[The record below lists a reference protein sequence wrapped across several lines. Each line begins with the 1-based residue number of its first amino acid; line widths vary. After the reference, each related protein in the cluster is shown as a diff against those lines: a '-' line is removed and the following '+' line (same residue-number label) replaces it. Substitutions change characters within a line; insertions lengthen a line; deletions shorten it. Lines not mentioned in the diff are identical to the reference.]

1 MNELTT
7 REEIAT
13 RIACAIIKANAHLEY
28 AYAHRIRWSDVV
40 AQSTSMADG
49 IIDESEKHFKKA
61 RAAGRSA

>member
-1 MNELTT
+1 MVLTA

-13 RIACAIIKANAHLEY
+13 RLACAIIEANAHLE
-28 AYAHRIRWSDVV
+28 YAHRIRWSDVV

-49 IIDESEKHFKKA
+49 IIDESEKHFKNA